1 MQDVEKWFLLVWA
14 HFTPKCKVSYDIVTQ
29 YYCSMLYKYKDSWNR
44 NERFLNTQ
52 KTSQLLKKGSSAKSR
67 KNSSCCH
74 ENFCCLEKEPWTH
87 RSQKHSEKISTR
99 RLRTTIMNDAT
110 HIFSEL
116 FCVIPNFDCHRS
128 LAFVHRWFHGRI
140 SCLCAYHACQKFR
153 GGFSILKY
161 KQSQTTV
168 KIP

>member
-128 LAFVHRWFHGRI
+128 L
-140 SCLCAYHACQKFR
+140 LCSSTD
-153 GGFSILKY
+153 GFTEEFPVYVPIMPVRSSAVGF
-161 KQSQTTV
+161 QFWSTNRV
-168 KIP
+168 KPL